1 MAQPEQRVAEE
12 QPSTSNGAHKLDAL
26 AEQEKNLAIFKTL
39 SSWLSS
45 VVLRGHVLSYYVRP
59 DRDKTDQ
66 RRQLSDMLKAEI
78 ADGVQRALKTKTG
91 TVIGMQCHKAGSRVL
106 FRESIVYPVLFL
118 KYIGSGQKDYIII
131 WTRDS
136 KALDDG
142 KLRGLTRLSEDA
154 NFARLKVEVFV
165 PEAVHSSG
173 DDLPAEELDDLEK
186 KASEL
191 LKVTAMSAAKA
202 DAPDSPQK
210 EAENKPNKTKK
221 AAAKR
226 SRRTSR
232 QETPRDDESL
242 EETVSAH
249 AQQAARGAAHEEQQL
264 RIQSDKIVKEL
275 HDIHREVRGGFA
287 CVAEAID
294 RVGDALR
301 TRSASAALQ
310 APFGT
315 YAPQMMAPSQLY
327 AAPAPTPPA
336 AAEMHHHHRSSEH
349 HSASP
354 QRHASEEDLDEM
366 LRVLAKRR
374 KQRDSATHREADRD

>member
-1 MAQPEQRVAEE
+1 MAQPEQRVTEE

-45 VVLRGHVLSYYVRP
+45 VVLRGHVFSYYVRP

-91 TVIGMQCHKAGSRVL
+91 TVVGMQCHKAGSRVL

-191 LKVTAMSAAKA
+191 LKVTATNAAKA
-202 DAPDSPQK
+202 DAPRLT
-210 EAENKPNKTKK
+210 AEGGRK
-221 AAAKR
+221 
-226 SRRTSR
+226 
-232 QETPRDDESL
+232 Q
-242 EETVSAH
+242 
-249 AQQAARGAAHEEQQL
+249 AQQSQEGRSQEIEK
-264 RIQSDKIVKEL
+264 D
-275 HDIHREVRGGFA
+275 FTP
-287 CVAEAID
+287 
-294 RVGDALR
+294 GD
-301 TRSASAALQ
+301 
-310 APFGT
+310 
-315 YAPQMMAPSQLY
+315 PS
-327 AAPAPTPPA
+327 
-336 AAEMHHHHRSSEH
+336 R
-349 HSASP
+349 
-354 QRHASEEDLDEM
+354 
-366 LRVLAKRR
+366 
-374 KQRDSATHREADRD
+374 